1 MLNTSNQFKNELYND
16 NRDYLCYADIT
27 LADGTVLNLENED
40 IWTDSFSI
48 EDAVSGTSSFDIGAA
63 IINKLILSINNIYEI
78 YSAYDFTDAVVMPY
92 VGLKLPDGTVEKIRK
107 GVFTV
112 DEASYDGSLITLSC
126 LDNMYKLDYAYA
138 ESSLTYPATLGEIE

>member
-1 MLNTSNQFKNELYND
+1 MLNISNQFQNELFND

-63 IINKLILSINNIYEI
+63 IINKL
-78 YSAYDFTDAVVMPY
+78 
-92 VGLKLPDGTVEKIRK
+92 
-107 GVFTV
+107 
-112 DEASYDGSLITLSC
+112 TLS
-126 LDNMYKLDYAYA
+126 
-138 ESSLTYPATLGEIE
+138 SSDEMGFKNPVFMRVANKFV